1 LADLPQ
7 NYGPDFETVL
17 SQETPSAAGVRPVT
31 RHHQCFITHSG
42 LGLKRL
48 RLLEATSFE
57 HLPPHIRRHFK
68 RYARYKF
75 FTEPR
80 LRLRQSNLLLIH
92 NHWST
97 GYFHW
102 VTDVLVKLRFVDLSD
117 YVVLLPEDYPPFARE
132 SLRLFDAEV
141 LPVPDGHG
149 LSANLLTIVH
159 NRPPGGFHPEHVNW
173 LRETFTSRCGRGT
186 TGPRRIYIT
195 RPPGLLRRVENDD
208 EVAEVVAGYGFDP
221 VDTAQMSFCDQ
232 VRSFS
237 RAEALISVHGA
248 GLANGVFMPLGAQ
261 VLELYRELS
270 PAGPV
275 MNTSYWKLSRAAGL
289 RYYYQF
295 CAHGQNFGGD
305 IDRVNIIV
313 DVDRLRANIE
323 LMLSAQT
330 SAG

>member
-1 LADLPQ
+1 
-7 NYGPDFETVL
+7 
-17 SQETPSAAGVRPVT
+17 
-31 RHHQCFITHSG
+31 
-42 LGLKRL
+42 
-48 RLLEATSFE
+48 
-57 HLPPHIRRHFK
+57 
-68 RYARYKF
+68 
-75 FTEPR
+75 
-80 LRLRQSNLLLIH
+80 
-92 NHWST
+92 
-97 GYFHW
+97 
-102 VTDVLVKLRFVDLSD
+102 
-117 YVVLLPEDYPPFARE
+117 
-132 SLRLFDAEV
+132 
-141 LPVPDGHG
+141 
-149 LSANLLTIVH
+149 
-159 NRPPGGFHPEHVNW
+159 
-173 LRETFTSRCGRGT
+173 
-186 TGPRRIYIT
+186 
-195 RPPGLLRRVENDD
+195 
-208 EVAEVVAGYGFDP
+208 
-221 VDTAQMSFCDQ
+221 MSFCDQ